1 MKKIFLLIA
10 LLCAVV
16 QGAWADDY
24 GYPDKSEPNF
34 YGTYKDKHNVVVIT
48 SAAELAYINE
58 HFDDESGLNGNKVW
72 KELNYYLDADIDMG
86 TSVSWLPIDFK
97 TAAYKQGLK
106 GTFYGN
112 GHTITYKIWDLEG
125 ETLGLFSRIYEGGEV
140 HDLNVVCTINCKAD
154 DVGGIASEFIR
165 ND

>member
-1 MKKIFLLIA
+1 M
-10 LLCAVV
+10 

-97 TAAYKQGLK
+97 TAAYK
-106 GTFYGN
+106 
-112 GHTITYKIWDLEG
+112 
-125 ETLGLFSRIYEGGEV
+125 
-140 HDLNVVCTINCKAD
+140 
-154 DVGGIASEFIR
+154 
-165 ND
+165 

>member
-10 LLCAVV
+10 LFCAVV

-86 TSVSWLPIDFK
+86 TI
-97 TAAYKQGLK
+97 QGK
-106 GTFYGN
+106 GSASCIGGICGYNKYSYSGN
-112 GHTITYKIWDLEG
+112 GEIYNCWVEADVSSEHYNAITHARLRGICG
-125 ETLGLFSRIYEGGEV
+125 FNTC
-140 HDLNVVCTINCKAD
+140 NVRYCCMTGKD
-154 DVGGIASEFIR
+154 
-165 ND
+165 